1 MNLSLF
7 EQLHAD
13 GHVSDVSLQKI
24 KTAQSNKLFS
34 LHWELKT
41 MLYLGVLLL
50 SGGLSILVYKNIDT
64 IGHQVILFVIA
75 AVCAGCFFYCF
86 KKKLPYS
93 NTRVVSPNSFFDYI
107 LLLGC
112 LTFITF
118 VGYLQFQYNVF
129 GTRYG
134 LATFIPMLVLFFT
147 AYYFD
152 HLGVHSMAITT
163 LAAWVGI
170 AVTPAHILQQND
182 FKSETIIITGFLL
195 GICLI
200 AAGYFSATKKIKQH
214 FEFTYSNFG
223 THILFIS
230 TLASMFHF
238 EAIYLLLF
246 LVLGGISY
254 FFYRKAIRERSFYY
268 LLILSLYLY
277 IGLSYCVIRL
287 IFDAA
292 NTGIGS
298 IYLLCMYFILSATG
312 LIFFLIG
319 MNKKIK
325 SL

>member
-1 MNLSLF
+1 MNLPLF
-7 EQLHAD
+7 EQLYTD
-13 GHVSDVSLQKI
+13 GHVSGASLQKI
-24 KTAQSNKLFS
+24 KAAQSNKLFS

-75 AVCAGCFFYCF
+75 AVCAGCFFYCI

-93 NTRVVSPNSFFDYI
+93 NTKVLSPNSFFDYI

-129 GTRYG
+129 GNRYG

-163 LAAWVGI
+163 LAAWAGI
-170 AVTPAHILQQND
+170 AVTPARILQKND
-182 FKSETIIITGFLL
+182 FNSETIILTGILL
-195 GICLI
+195 GIFLI
-200 AAGYFSATKKIKQH
+200 VAGFFSDTKKIKPH
-214 FEFTYSNFG
+214 FDFTYSNFG

-230 TLASMFHF
+230 TLAGMFHF
-238 EAIYLLLF
+238 DNYYLLWL
-246 LVLGGISY
+246 LMLAGISY
-254 FFYRKAIRERSFYY
+254 FFYRKAITDRSFYY

-298 IYLLCMYFILSATG
+298 IYLLCLYFILSATG
-312 LIFFLIG
+312 LIFFLIR
-319 MNKKIK
+319 MNKKIRN
-325 SL
+325 L